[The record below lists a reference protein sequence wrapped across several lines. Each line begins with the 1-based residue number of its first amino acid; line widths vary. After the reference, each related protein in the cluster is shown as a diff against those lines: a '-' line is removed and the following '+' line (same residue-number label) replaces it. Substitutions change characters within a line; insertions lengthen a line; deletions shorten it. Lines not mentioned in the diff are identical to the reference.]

1 MQPDKRKFVR
11 IDKAALVSYE
21 RLGTLS
27 AETVDAGVA
36 KTVDVSVRGLQLEF
50 PRAVA
55 TGDHLRLELSLD
67 GELVKVEGVVVRTG
81 KDDSGHEVAGV
92 HLTHVPAAF
101 VGRIQDL
108 AHRA

>member
-1 MQPDKRKFVR
+1 MRQDQRKFVR

-21 RLGTLS
+21 RIGKAT
-27 AETVDAGVA
+27 AKTEDAGMA

-50 PRAVA
+50 PRAVEI
-55 TGDHLRLELSLD
+55 GDILRLELSLD
-67 GELVKVEGVVVRTG
+67 GKLVKVEGVVVRTD
-81 KDDSGHEVAGV
+81 KDDSGLEVAGV
-92 HLTHVPAAF
+92 ALTHVPAEY

>member
-11 IDKAALVSYE
+11 VDKAALVSYE
-21 RLGTLS
+21 KLGSVET
-27 AETVDAGVA
+27 ETVDAGIA

-50 PRAVA
+50 PRPVA

-67 GELVKVEGVVVRTG
+67 GTLVKVEGVVVRTD
-81 KDDSGHEVAGV
+81 KDDSGLDVAGI
-92 HLTHVPAAF
+92 HLTHVPAEY